1 MGVFMNKTFLFGNI
15 TQEPKLFTG
24 KATILKFK
32 IATNEKYKIKD
43 EWKEKTFYHQVS
55 VWGERANYLSSIL
68 QVGQPVVVEGKNVSG
83 KKTDDR
89 TGETKYYYEV
99 EAIKVHPINN
109 YKANNLDDEKGD
121 DLDV

>member
-1 MGVFMNKTFLFGNI
+1 MNKTFLFGNI

-83 KKTDDR
+83 KKQMIGQER
-89 TGETKYYYEV
+89 LSIIMRLRQLKF
-99 EAIKVHPINN
+99 I
-109 YKANNLDDEKGD
+109 L
-121 DLDV
+121 

>member
-1 MGVFMNKTFLFGNI
+1 MNKTFLFGNI

-55 VWGERANYLSSIL
+55 VWGERATYLATIL